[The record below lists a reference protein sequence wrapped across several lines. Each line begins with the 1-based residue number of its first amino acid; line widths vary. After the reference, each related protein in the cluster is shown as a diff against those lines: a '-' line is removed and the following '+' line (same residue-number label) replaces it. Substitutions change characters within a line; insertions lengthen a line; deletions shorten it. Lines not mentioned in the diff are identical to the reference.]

1 MKRAAAPPTQTT
13 SAKKRKVD
21 IVAAVQAD
29 HTYSCHNTMNRNFKK
44 KITSPLTQGKS
55 LLLFPKNIESS
66 KKQLVIC
73 KYVKR

>member
-44 KITSPLTQGKS
+44 KITSPLTQG
-55 LLLFPKNIESS
+55 
-66 KKQLVIC
+66 
-73 KYVKR
+73 